1 MTRLSDMTKEQLIKE
16 GHRLGFNFEDTDH
29 KQDMIKAMCEDSES
43 YTRREIEN
51 IIRDELINELVE
63 LYEYLE
69 EARSEN
75 IERFKKQKSAY
86 WGGRA
91 DAFKDLLV
99 KVRERIEELEG
110 Q

>member
-1 MTRLSDMTKEQLIKE
+1 LTRLNDMTKEQLIRE
-16 GHRLGFNFEDTDH
+16 GYRLGFNFEDTDSRET
-29 KQDMIKAMCEDSES
+29 IL
-43 YTRREIEN
+43 REIGEETETFTKRELEN

-69 EARSEN
+69 EARSKN

-86 WGGRA
+86 WDGRA

-99 KVRERIEELEG
+99 TVRGRIEELEG